1 MAHAKRLWPKHSSPT
16 NIQIERDNMQ
26 NKVII
31 EASEVRAILFEAID
45 HGGNESA
52 ETVELSM
59 DRDGNAIF
67 QWESSPA

>member
-26 NKVII
+26 YKVSI

-45 HGGNESA
+45 HGGNPMGIKPSIERGQHDNSQR
-52 ETVELSM
+52 L
-59 DRDGNAIF
+59 
-67 QWESSPA
+67 

>member
-1 MAHAKRLWPKHSSPT
+1 
-16 NIQIERDNMQ
+16 MQ
-26 NKVII
+26 NRVII

-67 QWESSPA
+67 QWESISA